1 MLKDI
6 WTNNIQPE
14 TTEGTTDELN
24 NHCSIT
30 ESEEGD
36 IIFKMDISSI
46 SARPRPHSGTQ
57 SSYTIYIN
65 NDMEVVNAKDIRSH
79 ILMHLMYITVEAGR
93 CLTDSEFDSICDKTL
108 TFNLSKALPKV
119 FGGMSLAQ
127 IKSNVKIYNEI
138 MNKMNLNMRS
148 YPDSATNSIRSFTIN
163 IEIDDIPFTM
173 LMVLDAPINHRL
185 IMYYELLMKDD
196 LLRKIT
202 KNMTAKFDIHNSINI
217 VRKREIAST
226 NNILNKIDAMTEL
239 HNKAGIST
247 MFTKPEII
255 KYLVD
260 KYGIVINGYRE
271 KYRNDII
278 SLAEVSIL
286 RDIAGDEIM
295 NLFLDMAE
303 SMMLN
308 TSLINNGNDT
318 EIIVNTN
325 VRGNRNNITNKIRI
339 PLSYM
344 IYNTINKDSIIMSH
358 LKSLLNPQIFC
369 KVSSCLYG
377 YINDKNEFIAC
388 NDVDKITHA
397 ILTYY
402 SDSRIS
408 AASINQN
415 KVGCIISK
423 IYERN
428 MPDDEMPFMSMLMY
442 EL

>member
-148 YPDSATNSIRSFTIN
+148 YPHSATNSIRSFTIN

>member
-6 WTNNIQPE
+6 CPTNIEPE
-14 TTEGTTDELN
+14 TTEETSEELN
-24 NHCSIT
+24 NNCSIT

-36 IIFKMDISSI
+36 IIFKINVSSI
-46 SARPRPHSGTQ
+46 STRPRHTWTE
-57 SSYTIYIN
+57 SSSAIYIN
-65 NDMEVVNAKDIRSH
+65 NDMEVMNAKDIRSH
-79 ILMHLMYITVEAGR
+79 ILMHLMYITVKAGR
-93 CLTDSEFDSICDKTL
+93 CLTDSELDSICDKTL

-138 MNKMNLNMRS
+138 MNKMDLDMR
-148 YPDSATNSIRSFTIN
+148 YPDSATNYIRDLTIN

-185 IMYYELLMKDD
+185 IMYYELLMKDY
-196 LLRKIT
+196 LLRKII
-202 KNMTAKFDIHNSINI
+202 KNMTTKFYIPNNINRARRRCGI
-217 VRKREIAST
+217 VST

-239 HNKAGIST
+239 HNKSGIST
-247 MFTKPEII
+247 MFTEPEII
-255 KYLVD
+255 KYLVN
-260 KYGIVINGYRE
+260 KYGIVINDYPE
-271 KYRNDII
+271 EYRNDII

-286 RDIAGDEIM
+286 RDIAGDEIID
-295 NLFLDMAE
+295 LFLDMAE

-318 EIIVNTN
+318 EIIVNTD
-325 VRGNRNNITNKIRI
+325 VRENRNNITNKIRI

-358 LKSLLNPQIFC
+358 LKSLLNPKIFC

-388 NDVDKITHA
+388 NDVDKITHV

-402 SDSRIS
+402 SDSCIS
-408 AASINQN
+408 VDSINQN

-423 IYERN
+423 IYERI
-428 MPDDEMPFMSMLMY
+428 MPDEMPFISMLMY

>member
-6 WTNNIQPE
+6 YTNNIQPE
-14 TTEGTTDELN
+14 TSEETSEELN

-36 IIFKMDISSI
+36 IIFKINVSSI
-46 SARPRPHSGTQ
+46 PKRPRHSGTQ
-57 SSYTIYIN
+57 SSPTIYIN
-65 NDMEVVNAKDIRSH
+65 NDMEVMNAKDIRSH

-138 MNKMNLNMRS
+138 MNKMNLDMRS
-148 YPDSATNSIRSFTIN
+148 YPNSATNYIRDLTIN

-185 IMYYELLMKDD
+185 IMYYELLMKDY
-196 LLRKIT
+196 LLRKII
-202 KNMTAKFDIHNSINI
+202 KNMTTKFYIPNNINRARRRCGI
-217 VRKREIAST
+217 VST

-239 HNKAGIST
+239 HNKSGIST
-247 MFTKPEII
+247 MFTEPEII
-255 KYLVD
+255 KYLVN
-260 KYGIVINGYRE
+260 KYGIVINDYPE
-271 KYRNDII
+271 EYRNDII

-295 NLFLDMAE
+295 NLLDMAE

-318 EIIVNTN
+318 EIIVNTD
-325 VRGNRNNITNKIRI
+325 VRENRNNITNKIRI

-344 IYNTINKDSIIMSH
+344 IYNNINKDSIIISH

-388 NDVDKITHA
+388 NDVDKITHV

-402 SDSRIS
+402 SDSCIS
-408 AASINQN
+408 VDSINQN

-423 IYERN
+423 IYECN
-428 MPDDEMPFMSMLMY
+428 MPDEMPFISMLMY

>member
-6 WTNNIQPE
+6 YTNNIQPE
-14 TTEGTTDELN
+14 TTEETSEELN
-24 NHCSIT
+24 NNCSIT

-46 SARPRPHSGTQ
+46 PTSPRHSGTQ
-57 SSYTIYIN
+57 SSPTIYIN
-65 NDMEVVNAKDIRSH
+65 NDMEVANAKDICSH

-138 MNKMNLNMRS
+138 MNKMDLDMRS
-148 YPDSATNSIRSFTIN
+148 YPVSATNSIRDLTIN

-202 KNMTAKFDIHNSINI
+202 KNMTAKFDIHNNINRA
-217 VRKREIAST
+217 RKREIAST

-247 MFTKPEII
+247 MFTEPEII

-260 KYGIVINGYRE
+260 KYGIVINDYPE
-271 KYRNDII
+271 EYRNDII

-415 KVGCIISK
+415 KVECIISE

-428 MPDDEMPFMSMLMY
+428 MPYDEMPFMSMLMY

>member
-6 WTNNIQPE
+6 YTNNIQPE
-14 TTEGTTDELN
+14 TSEETSEELN

-46 SARPRPHSGTQ
+46 PTSSRHSGTQ
-57 SSYTIYIN
+57 SSPTIYIN
-65 NDMEVVNAKDIRSH
+65 NDMEVANAKDIRSH

-148 YPDSATNSIRSFTIN
+148 YPHSATNSIRSFTIN

-428 MPDDEMPFMSMLMY
+428 MSDDEMPFISMLMY

>member
-6 WTNNIQPE
+6 YTNNIQPE
-14 TTEGTTDELN
+14 TSEETSEELN

-36 IIFKMDISSI
+36 IIFKINVSSI
-46 SARPRPHSGTQ
+46 STRPRHTWTE
-57 SSYTIYIN
+57 SSSAIYIN
-65 NDMEVVNAKDIRSH
+65 NDMEVMNAKDIRSH

-138 MNKMNLNMRS
+138 MNKMNLDMRS
-148 YPDSATNSIRSFTIN
+148 YPNSATNSIRSFTIN

-217 VRKREIAST
+217 ARKREIAST

-239 HNKAGIST
+239 HNKSGIST
-247 MFTKPEII
+247 MFTEPEII

-260 KYGIVINGYRE
+260 KYGIVINDYPE
-271 KYRNDII
+271 EYRNDII

-286 RDIAGDEIM
+286 RDIAGDEIID
-295 NLFLDMAE
+295 LLDMAE

-318 EIIVNTN
+318 EIIVNTD
-325 VRGNRNNITNKIRI
+325 VRENRNNITNKIRI

-344 IYNTINKDSIIMSH
+344 IYNNINKDSIIISH

-388 NDVDKITHA
+388 NDVDKITHV

-402 SDSRIS
+402 SDSCIS
-408 AASINQN
+408 VDSINQN

-423 IYERN
+423 IYERI
-428 MPDDEMPFMSMLMY
+428 MPDEMPFISMLMY

>member
-6 WTNNIQPE
+6 YTNNIQPE
-14 TTEGTTDELN
+14 TSEETSEELN

-36 IIFKMDISSI
+36 IIFKINVSSI
-46 SARPRPHSGTQ
+46 STRPRHTWTE
-57 SSYTIYIN
+57 SSSAIYIN
-65 NDMEVVNAKDIRSH
+65 NDMEVMNAKDIRSH

-138 MNKMNLNMRS
+138 MNKMNLDMRS
-148 YPDSATNSIRSFTIN
+148 YPNSATNSIRSFTIN

-217 VRKREIAST
+217 ARKREIAST

-247 MFTKPEII
+247 MFTEPEII

-260 KYGIVINGYRE
+260 KYGIVINDYPE
-271 KYRNDII
+271 EYRNDII

-286 RDIAGDEIM
+286 RDIAGDEIID
-295 NLFLDMAE
+295 LLDMAE

-318 EIIVNTN
+318 EIIVNTD
-325 VRGNRNNITNKIRI
+325 VRENRNNITNKIRI

-344 IYNTINKDSIIMSH
+344 IYNNINKDSIIISH

-388 NDVDKITHA
+388 NDVDKITHV

-402 SDSRIS
+402 SDSCIS
-408 AASINQN
+408 VDSINQN

-423 IYERN
+423 IYERI
-428 MPDDEMPFMSMLMY
+428 MPDEMPFISMLMY